1 MEPNPVK
8 DLILVLVPM
17 ILSLSVH
24 EFAHAATAR
33 ALGDRTAERAGRLT
47 LNPIS
52 HIDPF
57 GTLILPAILVLG
69 GGGFFFGWA
78 RPVPYDPREFRDTVS
93 PRLGT
98 LLTAAAGPV
107 SNLVL
112 AGASALL
119 LNVAFGGI
127 GSTAPVAGLLVRM
140 VVINVILALF
150 NLIPMPPLDGSKVL
164 ISLFPRPVGRIYAR
178 LQQNRLIGM
187 GVFLAVVL
195 LAGRAIGP
203 PTMVL
208 VRALIH

>member
-1 MEPNPVK
+1 MSSNPVQE
-8 DLILVLVPM
+8 LVLVLVPM
-17 ILSLSVH
+17 ILSLTVH

-33 ALGDRTAERAGRLT
+33 ALGDTTAERQGRLT

-57 GTLILPAILVLG
+57 GTLLLPALLVLG

-78 RPVPYDPREFRDTVS
+78 RPVPYDPAGFRRVG

-98 LLTAAAGPV
+98 LLTAAAGPA
-107 SNLVL
+107 SNMLLAVIAAAVL
-112 AGASALL
+112 RVALDPTGNNSPVVDLL
-119 LNVAFGGI
+119 L
-127 GSTAPVAGLLVRM
+127 RM

-150 NLIPMPPLDGSKVL
+150 NMIPMPPLDGSKVL
-164 ISLFPRPVGRIYAR
+164 LMTFPRPVGRFYAR
-178 LQQNRLIGM
+178 LQQNPLIGM

-195 LAGRAIGP
+195 LAGRVIGP
-203 PTMVL
+203 PTMAI